1 MKIGLIMIQLQIC
14 KLLKE
19 KEETGNIE
27 FETVISNS
35 ISLIVL
41 LISKICNGF
50 KTYYLEIIKIFDL
63 KIPIKVIFCKIL
75 IYKIRSFA
83 KYHIREHI
91 LNCVMCFIF
100 QAIIRYNLKICGT
113 ELQVFGNYMRYP
125 AKHLI
130 LSIDHAFLKE
140 SRKEE
145 EIPEEKE
152 TTLLSV
158 SHKL

>member
-91 LNCVMCFIF
+91 LNC
-100 QAIIRYNLKICGT
+100 AIIKYNLKICGT